1 MAGADFEPDML
12 TQIITRYPGF
22 TWANAEFIN
31 PETLKR
37 EGVEAAVREAYR
49 DRNLSYA
56 VRAATVGR
64 RSSELRRAL
73 DEELPRPPKPNV
85 AGLSRKEKE
94 KVMDAYYQRI
104 AKAERR
110 AELYWRREI
119 WKALHPGAPEAA
131 WETSEERRRSRLRKS
146 TAKRGG
152 GKRLRQRETQRQQ
165 R

>member
-1 MAGADFEPDML
+1 MAGAEFEPDML
-12 TQIITRYPGF
+12 TRIMARYPGF

-37 EGVEAAVREAYR
+37 EGLEAAVREAYR
-49 DRNLSYA
+49 DRNLAYA

-73 DEELPRPPKPNV
+73 EEELPRPPKPNV
-85 AGLSRKEKE
+85 AGLSRKEKD
-94 KVMDAYYQRI
+94 KVMDAYYQGI

-110 AELYWRREI
+110 AELYWRRQI
-119 WKALHPGAPEAA
+119 WRALHPDAPEAEWA
-131 WETSEERRRSRLRKS
+131 ASEERRRSRLRKS

-152 GKRLRQRETQRQQ
+152 SRQRKTQR
-165 R
+165 RRH